1 MGFRPMLYDPMYLG
15 RDQTPTVRDVVEF
28 FDKVNAGQSEKPRN
42 LAMHLSETERAAFL
56 ALHTAAAT
64 ETQMILQREMIL
76 TLVTR
81 QLMQEERFS
90 EERAQVITQY
100 AVSKYGI
107 PVNDAHVPPCDF
119 VLRAGSELH
128 FTILKEMY
136 VTSMQLHQED
146 FEALFTSNGC
156 IHDPDLVFAR
166 MKDPRFRVSDEQRAQ
181 HFTDNRDTAFNLMM
195 SFGGYM
201 VEQEAI
207 NPKVKMMAMAT
218 IYRVLQGVFDPEALK
233 QADARTEMD
242 DKVKKIAAK
251 R

>member
-15 RDQTPTVRDVVEF
+15 RDQTPTVKDVVEF

-42 LAMHLSETERAAFL
+42 LAVHLSEAERVAFL
-56 ALHTAAAT
+56 SLYASAVG
-64 ETQMILQREMIL
+64 ETPAILQREMIL

-90 EERAQVITQY
+90 EERAQIISQY
-100 AVSKYGI
+100 GASKYGI
-107 PVNDAHVPPCDF
+107 AENDAQVPPYDF
-119 VLRAGSELH
+119 ILRTASELH
-128 FTILKEMY
+128 FKLLQEMY
-136 VTSMQLHQED
+136 ITSMELHQED
-146 FEALFTSNGC
+146 FSALFSSNGC

-166 MKDPRFRVSDEQRAQ
+166 MQDPTFRVSDEQRAE
-181 HFTDNRDTAFNLMM
+181 HFSKNRDTAFNLMM
-195 SFGGYM
+195 SFGGYL

-218 IYRVLQGVFDPEALK
+218 MYRVLQGVFDPEKLK
-233 QADARTEMD
+233 QADVQTDLD
-242 DKVKKIAAK
+242 DKVKKIGAK